1 MKKLLSM
8 TVLSV
13 LIAFGSCKKAIDE
26 QPISEGLLK
35 DFLHNK
41 IEADAAIAG
50 MYGEFQQT
58 MIGDAQFRNRMTWW
72 GEARSDNWERR
83 ITYAS
88 TATNE
93 IDFNGLTEINEYA
106 DWSYL
111 YSTIG
116 RANLLIKRLPEI
128 KQYTPVGTVGALTPA
143 LENSYMA
150 QSYAMRGLCY
160 FWIARVWGDAPVR
173 TEPYLSISEQ
183 GEQAKY
189 PQAKVLEQAISDLT
203 NAYELTAKS
212 ANAPVWYLGEAAI
225 TSILAD
231 VYTWRAGTTKNA
243 ADYELAIGWFKKL
256 FAAKAP
262 TGKVYNSAGVTTTGA
277 GGAAADLQTGP
288 TWNVQFANPVSSV
301 ETIFNIHWENSSNGC
316 ACMAGIS
323 RTTNE
328 PTIRMAD
335 PLWTTWPQVATAT
348 YVNGSTVTVSTI
360 DLRVKQTYNISSS
373 TNQPIR
379 DRSFWKFYAGNF
391 TAATAT
397 APYNFALPNGS
408 YASNLPYNTET
419 NVYVPMYR
427 LSGMYLL
434 YAEALNQ
441 VGDKANA
448 VKYLNL
454 IKTRAGVPAVTVA
467 SFADNAE
474 LEMEILKERQ
484 FELIGEG
491 VRWFDLVRTDRV
503 REVMDPILI
512 ERQTDAG
519 NPATGWGS
527 DKRRYYWPL
536 ATRVLFSNSLLVQSQ
551 PY

>member
-1 MKKLLSM
+1 MKKIFSIA
-8 TVLSV
+8 VLSV

-58 MIGDAQFRNRMTWW
+58 MIGDGQFRNRMTWW

-83 ITYAS
+83 LTYAT
-88 TATNE
+88 TASNE
-93 IDFNGLTEINEYA
+93 IDLNGLTEINEHA
-106 DWSYL
+106 DWSFL

-128 KQYTPVGTVGALTPA
+128 KQFTPVGTVGALTPA

-150 QSYAMRGLCY
+150 QSYAMRALCY
-160 FWIARVWGDAPVR
+160 FWIARVWGNAPIR

-183 GEQAKY
+183 GEQTQD

-203 NAYELTAKS
+203 KAYELTAKG
-212 ANAPVWYLGEAAI
+212 ANTPVWYLGEAAI

-231 VYTWRAGTTKNA
+231 VYMWRAGTTKNA
-243 ADYELAIGWFKKL
+243 ADYAEAIVWFKRL

-262 TGKVYNSAGVTTTGA
+262 TAKVYNAAGVSATGA
-277 GGAAADLQTGP
+277 GGSVADLQTGA
-288 TWNVQFANPVSSV
+288 TWNAQFANPVTSV
-301 ETIFNIHWENSSNGC
+301 ETIFNIHWENIANGC

-328 PTIRMAD
+328 PVIRMAD
-335 PLWTTWPQVATAT
+335 PLWTNWPLVATAS
-348 YVNGSTVTVSTI
+348 YVNGSVTTTSTVDI
-360 DLRVKQTYNISSS
+360 RVKQTYNISSA

-379 DRSFWKFYAGNF
+379 DRSFWKFYAGAF

-419 NVYVPMYR
+419 NVYIPLYR

-434 YAEALNQ
+434 YAEALNK
-441 VGDKANA
+441 VGDRTNA

-454 IKTRAGVPAVTVA
+454 IKTRAGVPTVTVA
-467 SFADNAE
+467 NFSNE
-474 LEMEILKERQ
+474 SLLEMEILKERQ

-503 REVMDPILI
+503 KEVMDPILI
-512 ERQTDAG
+512 TRQTAAG
-519 NPATGWGS
+519 NPATGWGD

-536 ATRVLFSNSLLVQSQ
+536 ATRVLFSNSLLVQNQ